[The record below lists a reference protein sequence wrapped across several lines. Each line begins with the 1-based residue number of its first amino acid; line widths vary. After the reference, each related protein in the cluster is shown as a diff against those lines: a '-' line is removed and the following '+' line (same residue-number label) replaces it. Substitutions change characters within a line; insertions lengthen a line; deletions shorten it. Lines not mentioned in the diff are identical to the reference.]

1 MEGVAYWDYYT
12 DVVVLHLEEAAV
24 LAGYIVAVAVDDEI
38 DVAAEALDDGIA
50 DYNHVEAHHHP
61 EIDFDFEKVLFA
73 VELVFSL
80 AS

>member
-50 DYNHVEAHHHP
+50 DYNYYVEAHP

>member
-12 DVVVLHLEEAAV
+12 DVVVLHLAEAAV

-38 DVAAEALDDGIA
+38 DVVAEALDDGIA
-50 DYNHVEAHHHP
+50 GYNYYVEAHP
-61 EIDFDFEKVLFA
+61 EIDFEKVLCA

>member
-12 DVVVLHLEEAAV
+12 DVVVLHLAEAAV
-24 LAGYIVAVAVDDEI
+24 LAGYIVAVADEI

-50 DYNHVEAHHHP
+50 DYNYYVEAHP
-61 EIDFDFEKVLFA
+61 EIDFEKVLCA